1 MDDMVQQLSAQ
12 DAQFLYLETANN
24 LTHIMGA
31 YVYDPATAPGGK
43 VRFKDIIRHVES
55 RIHTSPLFKRRLYR
69 LPLDIDH
76 PYWVEDEHFDIEA
89 HMTHARL
96 PEPGDWRQFCIATAR
111 YFSKPMDMNRPLWD
125 VYVIEGLDRIPGIA
139 PGSFAMLH
147 RVHHA
152 AVDGASGA
160 HAFIAMSDIDPNGTP
175 AIQAPPPEFELGKE
189 PSPTE
194 VLTRAWSASMQ
205 SPVKFMNALMKMSPA
220 ILSAAR
226 KTVTEGGTTA
236 GVPNTRFNVP
246 VGPHK
251 MFDATT
257 VALSDCALIRKK
269 VDGSTVNDVVLAT
282 CGGALRKYLAHH
294 NELPEESVVAV
305 APVNLR
311 GKGGTAK
318 VPGNQVSAMSV
329 PIRSD
334 IADPLE
340 RLAAVRDYTVEAKE
354 AKAGISAR
362 VMTDLSQHIPGAT
375 MAAVARILTNERFA
389 VRQTNLFI
397 SNVPGAQVP
406 LYMAG
411 AKLTHQ
417 YGMAPLANNMGLFI
431 ATPSYNG
438 RIAFSIISERAI
450 MPDIAFFRECIDESF
465 AELLAA
471 APRDGGYALGQ
482 SKPAK
487 TKMVKAK
494 PVAEAAAKPVA
505 KPKAKAKPAATAKPA
520 KVATKAAA
528 KPKVAAKKLAKPK
541 SPRKA

>member
-1 MDDMVQQLSAQ
+1 MMVQQLSAQ

-24 LTHIMGA
+24 HTHIMGV
-31 YVYDPATAPGGK
+31 YIYDPSTAPGGK

-55 RIHTSPLFKRRLYR
+55 RVHTSPLFKRRLYR
-69 LPLDIDH
+69 LPGDIDH
-76 PYWVEDEHFDIEA
+76 PYWVEDEYFDIEA
-89 HMTHARL
+89 NMSHARL

-125 VYVIEGLDRIPGIA
+125 IYVIEGLDRIPGVA

-160 HAFIAMSDIDPNGTP
+160 HAFIAMSDIDAQGTP
-175 AIQAPPPEFELGKE
+175 AIQAPPPEFDLGRA
-189 PSPTE
+189 PTPAE
-194 VLTRAWSASMQ
+194 ILTRAWSASMQ

-220 ILSAAR
+220 ILQAAR
-226 KTVTEGGTTA
+226 KTMTDGTMTA
-236 GVPNTRFNVP
+236 GVPETRFNVP

-251 MFDATT
+251 MFDGTSVSLA
-257 VALSDCALIRKK
+257 DCSLIRKK
-269 VDGSTVNDVVLAT
+269 VEGATVNDVVLAT
-282 CGGALRKYLAHH
+282 CGGALRKYLDHH
-294 NELPEESVVAV
+294 GELPKDSLVAV
-305 APVNLR
+305 APINRR
-311 GKGGTAK
+311 GKESGAGKAST
-318 VPGNQVSAMSV
+318 PGNQVSAMSV
-329 PIRSD
+329 PIRTD

-354 AKAGISAR
+354 AKTGISAR

-389 VRQTNLFI
+389 VRSTNLFI
-397 SNVPGAQVP
+397 SNVPGAQLP

-411 AKLTHQ
+411 AKLIQQ

-438 RIAFSIISERAI
+438 RIAFSIISEREI
-450 MPDIAFFRECIDESF
+450 MPDIAFFRQCIDDSF

-471 APRDGGYALGQ
+471 TPRASGYAT
-482 SKPAK
+482 KPAALLAK
-487 TKMVKAK
+487 KSAK
-494 PVAEAAAKPVA
+494 PAAKAATGP
-505 KPKAKAKPAATAKPA
+505 KAKPAAAAKPA
-520 KVATKAAA
+520 KMAA
-528 KPKVAAKKLAKPK
+528 KPAPRSKSGKAPAPKKLAKPK
-541 SPRKA
+541 APRKGK

>member
-1 MDDMVQQLSAQ
+1 MVQQLSAQ

-24 LTHIMGA
+24 LTHIMGV
-31 YVYDPATAPGGK
+31 YVYDPSTAPGGK
-43 VRFKDIIRHVES
+43 VRFKDIIRHIEG
-55 RIHTSPLFKRRLYR
+55 RLHTSPLFKRRLYR
-69 LPLDIDH
+69 LPGDIDH

-89 HMTHARL
+89 HMSHARL

-125 VYVIEGLDRIPGIA
+125 VYVIEGLDRIPGIP

-175 AIQAPPPEFELGKE
+175 AIDAPPPEFVLGKE
-189 PSPTE
+189 PSTAE
-194 VLTRAWSASMQ
+194 ILTRAWSASMQ

-220 ILSAAR
+220 ILQAAR
-226 KTVTEGGTTA
+226 KTVAEGGTTA
-236 GVPNTRFNVP
+236 GVPETRFNVP

-269 VDGSTVNDVVLAT
+269 VEGATVNDVVLAT

-294 NELPEESVVAV
+294 KELPKESLVAV
-305 APVNLR
+305 APINRR
-311 GKGGTAK
+311 GKEAGSGKAST
-318 VPGNQVSAMSV
+318 PGNQVSAMSV
-329 PIRSD
+329 PIRTD

-354 AKAGISAR
+354 AKTGISAR

-389 VRQTNLFI
+389 VRSTNLFI

-411 AKLTHQ
+411 AKLVVQ

-438 RIAFSIISERAI
+438 RISFSIISDREI
-450 MPDIAFFRECIDESF
+450 MPDIAFFRQCIDDSF
-465 AELLAA
+465 AEMLGATPRASGYAAKAAPAA
-471 APRDGGYALGQ
+471 AKKIA
-482 SKPAK
+482 KPAAK
-487 TKMVKAK
+487 PAAKPKAK
-494 PVAEAAAKPVA
+494 PAAAAKPV
-505 KPKAKAKPAATAKPA
+505 KAAPKPAPKSKSGKAPA
-520 KVATKAAA
+520 
-528 KPKVAAKKLAKPK
+528 PKKLAKPK
-541 SPRKA
+541 APRKGK

>member
-1 MDDMVQQLSAQ
+1 MIKQLSAQ
-12 DAQFLYLETANN
+12 DAQFLYLQTSNN
-24 LTHIMGA
+24 LTHIMGV
-31 YVYDPATAPGGK
+31 YIYDPSTAPGGK
-43 VRFKDIIRHVES
+43 VRFTDIIRHVES
-55 RIHTSPLFKRRLYR
+55 RASTSPLFKRRLHR
-69 LPLDIDH
+69 LPLDMDY
-76 PYWVEDEHFDIEA
+76 PYWIEDEHFDIEA
-89 HMTHARL
+89 HMSHARL

-111 YFSKPMDMNRPLWD
+111 HFSKPMDMNRPLWD
-125 VYVIEGLDRIPGIA
+125 IYVIEGLDHIPGIA

-160 HAFIAMSDIDPNGTP
+160 HAFIAMSDIDAKGTP
-175 AIQAPPPEFELGKE
+175 AIAEPPPMEELGAPPSSVEAL
-189 PSPTE
+189 S
-194 VLTRAWSASMQ
+194 RAWSASLQ
-205 SPVKFMNALMKMSPA
+205 SPVKFVNALMKMSPA

-226 KTVTEGGTTA
+226 KTVSEGGTTA
-236 GVPNTRFNVP
+236 GVPETRFNVP

-251 MFDATT
+251 MFDAAIF
-257 VALSDCALIRKK
+257 ALADFAIIRKK
-269 VDGSTVNDVVLAT
+269 IPGATVNDVVLTT

-294 NELPEESVVAV
+294 KELPKESLVAV
-305 APVNLR
+305 APINLR
-311 GKGGTAK
+311 GKGGKAD

-340 RLAAVRDYTVEAKE
+340 RLAAVRDYTIEAKE

-397 SNVPGAQVP
+397 SNVPGAQIP

-411 AKLTHQ
+411 ALLTDQ
-417 YGMAPLANNMGLFI
+417 FGMAPLANNMGLFI

-438 RIAFSIISERAI
+438 KISFSVISDRAI
-450 MPDIAFFRECIDESF
+450 MPDIAFFRECIEQSF

-471 APRDGGYALGQ
+471 TPASSSAKAATAKPKAQKKDA
-482 SKPAK
+482 SKSKAKPKTRAK
-487 TKMVKAK
+487 TKAK
-494 PVAEAAAKPVA
+494 PVAKRNLTG
-505 KPKAKAKPAATAKPA
+505 KTKAK
-520 KVATKAAA
+520 
-528 KPKVAAKKLAKPK
+528 
-541 SPRKA
+541 

>member
-1 MDDMVQQLSAQ
+1 MMVQQLSAQ

-24 LTHIMGA
+24 HTHIMGV
-31 YVYDPATAPGGK
+31 YIYDPATAPGGK

-55 RIHTSPLFKRRLYR
+55 RVHTSPLFKRRLYR
-69 LPLDIDH
+69 LPGDIDH
-76 PYWVEDEHFDIEA
+76 PYWVEDEYFDIEA
-89 HMTHARL
+89 HMSHARL

-125 VYVIEGLDRIPGIA
+125 IYVIEGLDRIPGVA

-160 HAFIAMSDIDPNGTP
+160 HAFIAMSDIDAQGTP
-175 AIQAPPPEFELGKE
+175 AIQAPPPEFDLGRA
-189 PSPTE
+189 PTPAE
-194 VLTRAWSASMQ
+194 ILTRAWSASMQ

-220 ILSAAR
+220 ILQAAR
-226 KTVTEGGTTA
+226 KTMTDGTMTA
-236 GVPNTRFNVP
+236 GVPETRFNVP

-251 MFDATT
+251 MFDGTSVSLA
-257 VALSDCALIRKK
+257 DCSLIRKK
-269 VDGSTVNDVVLAT
+269 VEGATVNDVVLAT
-282 CGGALRKYLAHH
+282 CGGALRKYLDHH
-294 NELPEESVVAV
+294 GELPKDSLVAV
-305 APVNLR
+305 APINRR
-311 GKGGTAK
+311 GKESGAGKAST
-318 VPGNQVSAMSV
+318 PGNQVSAMSV
-329 PIRSD
+329 PIRTD

-354 AKAGISAR
+354 AKTGISAR

-389 VRQTNLFI
+389 VRSTNLFI
-397 SNVPGAQVP
+397 SNVPGAQLP

-411 AKLTHQ
+411 AKLIQQ

-438 RIAFSIISERAI
+438 RIAFSIISEREI
-450 MPDIAFFRECIDESF
+450 MPDIAFFRQCIDDSF

-471 APRDGGYALGQ
+471 TPRASGYAT
-482 SKPAK
+482 KPAALLAK
-487 TKMVKAK
+487 KSAK
-494 PVAEAAAKPVA
+494 PAAKAATGP
-505 KPKAKAKPAATAKPA
+505 KAKPAAAAKPA
-520 KVATKAAA
+520 KVAA
-528 KPKVAAKKLAKPK
+528 KPAPRSKSGKAPAPKKLAKPK
-541 SPRKA
+541 APRKGK

>member
-1 MDDMVQQLSAQ
+1 MVEQLSAQ
-12 DAQFLYLETANN
+12 DAQFLYAQTANN
-24 LTHIMGA
+24 LTHIMGV
-31 YVYDPATAPGGK
+31 YIYDPATAPGGK

-55 RIHTSPLFKRRLYR
+55 RIDTSPLFKRRLHR
-69 LPLDIDH
+69 LPMDIDH

-89 HMTHARL
+89 HMSHARL

-125 VYVIEGLDRIPGIA
+125 VYVIEGLDRIPGVA

-160 HAFIAMSDIDPNGTP
+160 HAFIAMSDIDANGTP
-175 AIQAPPPEFELGKE
+175 AIQAPPPEFTLGRE
-189 PSPTE
+189 PTAAE
-194 VLTRAWSASMQ
+194 VMTRAWSASMQ

-220 ILSAAR
+220 LLSAAR
-226 KTVTEGGTTA
+226 KSVTEGGMTA
-236 GVPNTRFNVP
+236 GVPETRFNVP

-251 MFDATT
+251 MFDGTT

-269 VDGSTVNDVVLAT
+269 VEGATVNDVVIAT
-282 CGGALRKYLAHH
+282 VGGALRRYLDHH
-294 NELPEESVVAV
+294 KELPKESLVAV
-305 APVNLR
+305 APINRR
-311 GKGGTAK
+311 GKEAGSGKAST
-318 VPGNQVSAMSV
+318 PGNQVSAMSV
-329 PIRSD
+329 PIRTD
-334 IADPLE
+334 IGDALE

-354 AKAGISAR
+354 AKTGISAR

-375 MAAVARILTNERFA
+375 MAAVARILMNERFA

-411 AKLTHQ
+411 AKLTAQ
-417 YGMAPLANNMGLFI
+417 YGMAPLTNNMGLFV

-438 RIAFSIISERAI
+438 RIAFSIICEREI
-450 MPDIAFFRECIDESF
+450 MPDIAFFRECIEASF

-471 APRDGGYALGQ
+471 TPRASGYAPKAAAVPVE
-482 SKPAK
+482 KPP
-487 TKMVKAK
+487 VKA
-494 PVAEAAAKPVA
+494 VA
-505 KPKAKAKPAATAKPA
+505 KPKAATKPKAKPAAKAAPKS
-520 KVATKAAA
+520 KSGKAAA
-528 KPKVAAKKLAKPK
+528 PKKLAKPGAPGK
-541 SPRKA
+541 GK

>member
-1 MDDMVQQLSAQ
+1 MMVQQLSAQ

-24 LTHIMGA
+24 HTHIMGV
-31 YVYDPATAPGGK
+31 YIYDPSTAPGGK

-55 RIHTSPLFKRRLYR
+55 RVHTSPLFKRRLYR
-69 LPLDIDH
+69 LPGDIDH
-76 PYWVEDEHFDIEA
+76 PYWVEDEYFDIEA
-89 HMTHARL
+89 HMSHARL

-125 VYVIEGLDRIPGIA
+125 IYVIEGLDRIPGVA

-160 HAFIAMSDIDPNGTP
+160 HAFIAMSDIDAQGTP
-175 AIQAPPPEFELGKE
+175 AIQAPPPEFDLGRA
-189 PSPTE
+189 PTPAE
-194 VLTRAWSASMQ
+194 ILTRAWSASMQ

-220 ILSAAR
+220 ILQAAR
-226 KTVTEGGTTA
+226 KTMTDGTMTA
-236 GVPNTRFNVP
+236 GVPETRFNVP

-251 MFDATT
+251 MFDGTSVSLA
-257 VALSDCALIRKK
+257 DCSLIRKK
-269 VDGSTVNDVVLAT
+269 VEGATVNDVVLAT
-282 CGGALRKYLAHH
+282 CGGALRKYLDHH
-294 NELPEESVVAV
+294 GELPKDSLVAV
-305 APVNLR
+305 APINRR
-311 GKGGTAK
+311 GKESGAGKAST
-318 VPGNQVSAMSV
+318 PGNQVSAMSV
-329 PIRSD
+329 PIRTD

-354 AKAGISAR
+354 AKTGISAR

-389 VRQTNLFI
+389 VRSTNLFI
-397 SNVPGAQVP
+397 SNVPGAQLP

-411 AKLTHQ
+411 AKLIQQ

-438 RIAFSIISERAI
+438 RIAFSIISEREI
-450 MPDIAFFRECIDESF
+450 MPDIAFFRQCIDDSF

-471 APRDGGYALGQ
+471 TPRASGYAT
-482 SKPAK
+482 KPAALLAK
-487 TKMVKAK
+487 KSAK
-494 PVAEAAAKPVA
+494 PAAKAATGP
-505 KPKAKAKPAATAKPA
+505 KAKPAAAAKPA
-520 KVATKAAA
+520 KVAA
-528 KPKVAAKKLAKPK
+528 KPAPRSKSGKAPAPKKLAKPK
-541 SPRKA
+541 APRKGK